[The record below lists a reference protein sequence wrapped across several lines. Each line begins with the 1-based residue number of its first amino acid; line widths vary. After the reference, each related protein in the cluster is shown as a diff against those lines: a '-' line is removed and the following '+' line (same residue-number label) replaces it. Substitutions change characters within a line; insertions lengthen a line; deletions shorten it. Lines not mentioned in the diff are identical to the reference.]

1 MQVIEEREPAVEVIG
16 ATREVSFLA
25 WLLLPP
31 LIVYLGGFLLPC
43 MPGYERWSGSK
54 WAPTLEYAFQ
64 TADQNADIVVYGDS
78 TALYGVDPL
87 QMEKDLGLKVVNLPN
102 TMGSLPVVDDL
113 SLHLYLAHN
122 RAPKLIVLYLS
133 SWNLNYMHPWGPR
146 LFEGEEMLLRHGSWS
161 QIFHFAAHH
170 LEETLNFPF
179 RVYSGLGPHVIVDV
193 LHGSHA
199 VPEIVA
205 SRGHEVNDLPV
216 GPLASD
222 CTLPDTLLEEH
233 RTDSVQALINRYST
247 PQTKTMLYLS
257 PVPGCQNADA
267 LLSAIRAK
275 NNLPAALPAVLAASD
290 FSSDNMFAHV
300 RPDAVSTS
308 TDLLT
313 QAIRGP
319 QPHLRIQ
326 P

>member
-1 MQVIEEREPAVEVIG
+1 MQVIEEREPAVEVSG
-16 ATREVSFLA
+16 ATHEVSFRRFLV
-25 WLLLPP
+25 WLLLPS
-31 LIVYLGGFLLPC
+31 LIVYLGGFVLPC

-87 QMEKDLGLKVVNLPN
+87 QMEKDLGLKVINLPN

-122 RAPKLIVLYLS
+122 RAPKMIVFYIS

-146 LFEGEEMLLRHGSWS
+146 LFEGEEMLLRHGSSS
-161 QIFHFAAHH
+161 QILHFAVHH

-179 RVYSGLGPHVIVDV
+179 RVYSGLGPHVIIDL
-193 LHGSHA
+193 LHSSHA

-216 GPLASD
+216 GPLSGD
-222 CTLPDTLLEEH
+222 CTLPDTLIEEH
-233 RTDSVQALINRYST
+233 RADSVQALMNGYST
-247 PQTKTMLYLS
+247 PQTRAMLYLS
-257 PVPGCQNADA
+257 PVPGCQNTGV

-275 NNLPAALPAVLAASD
+275 NNMPAALPAVLAPGD

-300 RPDAVSTS
+300 RPNAVATS

-313 QAIRGP
+313 QAIRG
-319 QPHLRIQ
+319 HLK
-326 P
+326 

>member
-1 MQVIEEREPAVEVIG
+1 MPVIDERVPAVEVSG
-16 ATREVSFLA
+16 TTDEVSFRRFLA
-25 WLLLPP
+25 WLLLPL
-31 LIVYLGGFLLPC
+31 LIVYLAGFVLPC
-43 MPGYERWSGSK
+43 LPGYERWSGSK

-64 TADQNADIVVYGDS
+64 TAGQSADIVVYGDS

-113 SLHLYLAHN
+113 SLHLYMAHN
-122 RAPKLIVLYLS
+122 RAPKMIVFYMS

-161 QIFHFAAHH
+161 QILHFAVHH

-179 RVYSGLGPHVIVDV
+179 RVYSGLGPRVIIDL
-193 LHGSHA
+193 LHSSHA
-199 VPEIVA
+199 GPEIVA

-216 GPLASD
+216 GPLSGD
-222 CTLPDTLLEEH
+222 CTLPDTLIEEH
-233 RTDSVQALINRYST
+233 RADSVQALMNRYST
-247 PQTKTMLYLS
+247 PQTRAMLYLS
-257 PVPGCQNADA
+257 PVPGCQNTGV

-275 NNLPAALPAVLAASD
+275 SSMPTVLPAVLAPGD

-300 RPDAVSTS
+300 RPNAVATS

-313 QAIRGP
+313 RAIRG
-319 QPHLRIQ
+319 HLK
-326 P
+326 